1 MNDSVFSGFEPIPEL
16 SRTNAD
22 ITLVGIENQVQYVDA
37 VQDPL
42 FRATTKLPGKVFFSA
57 DNPLSVLG
65 CTEQYQF
72 CNGRRCTEMGG
83 RDQITPSLVASI
95 GYNGRQMAIYK
106 LINDILFSMRVF
118 SLGFVLEDNILL
130 AKEKVFGS
138 YLISTGLPSNQWQL
152 ELGNLFNLSLAVA
165 QTSVYL
171 HASPE
176 NFELAPNKTLFNYLI
191 LENTTEA
198 LSICHNQKIR
208 TEGYYSFSVLGL
220 SLVLVTGTIAIL
232 MGHFTPSI
240 IRMCRR
246 RWPTNRGQYRTQEW
260 KSGDILQLQRVALES
275 CGVTDWRDINNVPV
289 STTKSRSLKL
299 PWLTEFSEK
308 SFYIEPEKEESSYKI
323 VQVTSDI
330 KAWRL
335 LGI

>member
-1 MNDSVFSGFEPIPEL
+1 MNNSLFSVFEPIPEL
-16 SRTNAD
+16 SRIDAD
-22 ITLVGIENQVQYVDA
+22 ISLIGIENRVQYVDA

-42 FRATTKLPGKVFFSA
+42 FKATTKLPGTVFFSA
-57 DNPLSVLG
+57 DNPVSIVG

-72 CNGRRCTEMGG
+72 CNGRRCTGMAG
-83 RDQITPSLVASI
+83 RDQLTPDLVASI
-95 GYNGRQMAIYK
+95 GFNGRQMAIYN
-106 LINDILFSMRVF
+106 LIMEIIFSMRMF
-118 SLGFVLEDNILL
+118 SIGFVLQDDIFL

-138 YLISTGLPSNQWQL
+138 YLISSGLPENQWQL

-165 QTSVYL
+165 QLSVLL
-171 HASPE
+171 HASPQ
-176 NFELAPNKTLFNYLI
+176 NFELAPNKTLFDYLS

-198 LSICHNQKIR
+198 LSICQNQKIR

-220 SLVLVTGTIAIL
+220 SLVLVAGTMSIV
-232 MGHFTPSI
+232 MGQFTPNI
-240 IRMCRR
+240 IRAFRR
-246 RWPTNRGQYRTQEW
+246 RWPTDQGQYRTQEW

-275 CGVTDWRDINNVPV
+275 CGVTDWIDVNNVPV
-289 STTKSRSLKL
+289 SSSKSKSLKL

-308 SFYIEPEKEESSYKI
+308 SFYIDQEMQESTYKV